1 MNFDFTDDQRSIKS
15 TAKEFLAARYK
26 ADKLRELAEAGEYD
40 EAIWDEMRELGWAG
54 IFVDEEYDGQGLGVL
69 ELVILMEEMGY
80 ALAPSPF
87 LSNAAAG
94 LVIQQAGSDEQKA
107 RWLPGIA
114 TGEARGAAGV
124 VTNGR
129 APLVPD
135 AEGAAVIVLMEPGG
149 RATIVE
155 GSAADIEPVE
165 TIDSTRKFASVS
177 ADGGESLE
185 GDVTGGADRIATA
198 IAAELTGV
206 AQRTMD
212 LAVEYAKER
221 KQFDRPIGAYQAVS
235 HRCAQMLMEVESAR
249 ALTYFAAYAAD
260 SEPDELS
267 LAASTA
273 KAYASD
279 AGWRVSASSLQVHG
293 GIGFTWEHDLHFFLK
308 RAKTDG
314 HLFGTARQ
322 HRDRGAWRHG
332 VHRPARPALLVQ
344 AHRLRPPGARRAGEG
359 PPRRGGGAGVGWQL
373 NGLPIKGR

>member
-15 TAKEFLAARYK
+15 TAKDFLAARFK
-26 ADKLRELAEAGEYD
+26 ADKLRALAEAGEYD
-40 EAIWDEMRELGWAG
+40 DAIWNEMRELGWAG
-54 IFVDEEYDGQGLGVL
+54 IFIDEEHEGQGLGMV
-69 ELVILMEEMGY
+69 ELAILTEEMGY

-94 LVIQQAGSDEQKA
+94 LLIQHAGSEEQKQ

-114 TGEARGAAGV
+114 SGEALGTVGQ

-135 AEGAAVIVLMEPGG
+135 AEEAAVIVLFDGDQ
-149 RATIVE
+149 ATLVE
-155 GSAADIEPVE
+155 RSAAEVE
-165 TIDSTRKFASVS
+165 RVDTIDSTRRFASVG
-177 ADGGESLE
+177 ANGGGEALG
-185 GDVTGGADRIATA
+185 GDVQSGLDRIATA
-198 IAAELTGV
+198 IAGELSGL
-206 AQRTMD
+206 AQRTMEM
-212 LAVEYAKER
+212 AVDYAKER
-221 KQFDRPIGAYQAVS
+221 KQFERPIGSYQAVS

-260 SEPDELS
+260 FEPDELS
-267 LAASTA
+267 LAASSA

-322 HRDRGAWRHG
+322 HRDRVAELSM
-332 VHRPARPALLVQ
+332 A
-344 AHRLRPPGARRAGEG
+344 RAGA
-359 PPRRGGGAGVGWQL
+359 PA
-373 NGLPIKGR
+373 